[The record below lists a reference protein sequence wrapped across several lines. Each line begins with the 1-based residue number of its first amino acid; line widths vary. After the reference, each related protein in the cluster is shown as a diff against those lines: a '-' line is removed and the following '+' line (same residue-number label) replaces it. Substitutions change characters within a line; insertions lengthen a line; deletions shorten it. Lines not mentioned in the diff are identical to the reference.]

1 MTFGLEEVSLL
12 QIGTAFFV
20 LLIGLVFG
28 SFLNVLIARIPKNEN
43 IAFPAS
49 HCPKCNTPLKLYHNI
64 PLFSWLFLRG
74 RCAFCKE
81 KISVQYPIVEL
92 LTGLIFATVF
102 FKLGLGYMGLVI
114 ALSFSFLLALSVIDY
129 YTKMVPDSLNLLALT
144 TAVIAATSLQGF
156 VINFENSL
164 LFVGGFALLRFYL
177 SYLMKKEALG
187 EGDLMVAG
195 TMGAMLGIKLGLV
208 AIFVSALLALPIMLL
223 MRNET
228 DESKMVP
235 YVPFLALA
243 LFIVYIFDFA
253 FLDYWNSL
261 YG

>member
-1 MTFGLEEVSLL
+1 MILG
-12 QIGTAFFV
+12 FV
-20 LLIGLVFG
+20 VIIGLVFG
-28 SFLNVLIARIPKNEN
+28 SFLNVLIARIPKGESV
-43 IAFPAS
+43 AFPAS
-49 HCPKCNTPLKLYHNI
+49 HCPKCKTPLKLYHNI

-74 RCAFCKE
+74 RCSFCQE

-92 LTGLIFATVF
+92 LTGIAFGAVYL
-102 FKLGLGYMGLVI
+102 KLGLSYISLMI

-129 YTKMVPDSLNLLALT
+129 YTKMVPDSLNLLAMS
-144 TAVIAATSLQGF
+144 TAIIAAVSLQGF
-156 VINFENSL
+156 ILNFQNAL

-177 SYLMKKEALG
+177 SYFMKREALG

-195 TMGAMLGIKLGLV
+195 TMGAMLGVQLGLMS
-208 AIFVSALLALPIMLL
+208 IFVSAVLALPVMLI

-235 YVPFLALA
+235 FVPFLAMA

>member
-1 MTFGLEEVSLL
+1 MIGAEDSLALET
-12 QIGTAFFV
+12 GTAIFV
-20 LLIGLVFG
+20 ILIGLVFG
-28 SFLNVLIARIPKNEN
+28 SFLNVLISRIPKDEN
-43 IAFPAS
+43 VAFPAS
-49 HCPKCNTPLKLYHNI
+49 HCPKCKTPLKLYHNI
-64 PLFSWLFLRG
+64 PVFSWIFLG
-74 RCAFCKE
+74 GKCAFCQE
-81 KISVQYPIVEL
+81 KISIQYPIVEL
-92 LTGLIFATVF
+92 LTGVIFGAVF
-102 FKLGLGYMGLVI
+102 FKLGLNYLSLMI

-129 YTKMVPDSLNLLALT
+129 YIKMVPDSLNLLAMS
-144 TAVIAATSLQGF
+144 AAIVAAMSIQGF
-156 VINFENSL
+156 ILNFQNAL

-177 SYLMKKEALG
+177 SYFMKREALG

-195 TMGAMLGIKLGLV
+195 TMGAMVGIQLGLM
-208 AIFVSALLALPIMLL
+208 AIFVSAILALPVMLI

-235 YVPFLALA
+235 YVPFLAMA

>member
-1 MTFGLEEVSLL
+1 VTLGF
-12 QIGTAFFV
+12 II
-20 LLIGLVFG
+20 LIGLVFG
-28 SFLNVLIARIPKNEN
+28 SFLNVLIARIPKDEN
-43 IAFPAS
+43 VAFPAS
-49 HCPKCNTPLKLYHNI
+49 HCPKCKTPLKIYHNI
-64 PLFSWLFLRG
+64 PVFSWLFLG
-74 RCAFCKE
+74 GKCSFCKE
-81 KISVQYPIVEL
+81 KISIQYPIVEI
-92 LTGLIFATVF
+92 LTGTIFAAVYL
-102 FKLGLGYMGLVI
+102 KLGLSYLSMMI

-129 YTKMVPDSLNLLALT
+129 YIKMVPDSLNLLAMS
-144 TAVIAATSLQGF
+144 AAIVAAMSLQGF
-156 VINFENSL
+156 ILNFQNAL

-177 SYLMKKEALG
+177 SYFMKREALG

-195 TMGAMLGIKLGLV
+195 TMGAMVGVQLGLM
-208 AIFVSALLALPIMLL
+208 AIFVSAVLALPVMLI

-235 YVPFLALA
+235 YVPFLAMA

>member
-1 MTFGLEEVSLL
+1 MTLGF
-12 QIGTAFFV
+12 II
-20 LLIGLVFG
+20 LIGLVFG
-28 SFLNVLIARIPKNEN
+28 SFLNVLIARIPKDEN
-43 IAFPAS
+43 VAFPAS
-49 HCPKCNTPLKLYHNI
+49 HCPKCKTPLKIYHNI
-64 PLFSWLFLRG
+64 PVFSWLFLG
-74 RCAFCKE
+74 GKCSFCKE
-81 KISVQYPIVEL
+81 KISIQYPIVEI
-92 LTGLIFATVF
+92 LTGTIFAAVYL
-102 FKLGLGYMGLVI
+102 KLGLSYLSMMI

-129 YTKMVPDSLNLLALT
+129 YIKMVPDSLNLLAMS
-144 TAVIAATSLQGF
+144 AAIVAAMSLQGF
-156 VINFENSL
+156 ILNFQNAL

-177 SYLMKKEALG
+177 SYFMKREALG

-195 TMGAMLGIKLGLV
+195 TMGAMVGVQLGLM
-208 AIFVSALLALPIMLL
+208 AIFVSAVLALPVMLI

-235 YVPFLALA
+235 YVPFLAMA